1 MYESR
6 LIERRD
12 EEIPMAQPRILVT
25 GATGKVGGAVVT
37 QLHAAGVPVRALVR
51 GEADFPEG
59 VQAVRGDLGDP
70 ASLDTAL
77 AGVDSVFLVWPFLS
91 AEGAS
96 DVIDAIGKH
105 ARRVVYLSSAGV
117 GSEKEEPGEAI
128 TMFHTELERLI
139 EASGLEWTALR
150 PTGFASNTLGWA
162 EEVRTTGAVR
172 APLARLARPLIHEAD
187 MAAVAVQ
194 ALTTDALLGARP
206 VLTGPELITQER
218 QVALIGEAIGRPVRF
233 EEITLDEAAE
243 QMKAAGYPPELVEAV
258 LPAQAELLDY
268 PEPVNDEVERITG
281 TAARSFQEWA
291 ADHASD
297 FR

>member
-1 MYESR
+1 M
-6 LIERRD
+6 
-12 EEIPMAQPRILVT
+12 T
-25 GATGKVGGAVVT
+25 GATGNVGGAVVT

-59 VQAVRGDLGDP
+59 VQAVRGDLADP

-77 AGVDSVFLVWPFLS
+77 EGVDSVFLVWPFLT

-96 DVIDAIGKH
+96 DVIDAIGKR
-105 ARRVVYLSSAGV
+105 ARRVVHLSSAGV

-187 MAAVAVQ
+187 IAAVAVQ

-206 VLTGPELITQER
+206 LITGLELITQER
-218 QVALIGEAIGRPVRF
+218 QVALISEAIGRPVRF
-233 EEITLDEAAE
+233 EEVALEEAIE
-243 QMKAAGYPPELVEAV
+243 RMKAAGYPAELVEAV
-258 LPAQAELLDY
+258 LPAQAEMLDN

-281 TAARSFQEWA
+281 TPARSFREWA
-291 ADHASD
+291 VDHAAD

>member
-1 MYESR
+1 MT
-6 LIERRD
+6 
-12 EEIPMAQPRILVT
+12 QPRILVT

-37 QLHAAGVPVRALVR
+37 QLHAAGVPARALVR

-70 ASLDTAL
+70 ASLGTAL
-77 AGVDSVFLVWPFLS
+77 EGVDSVFLVWPFLS

-117 GSEKEEPGEAI
+117 GSEQEKPGEAI

-162 EEVRTTGAVR
+162 EEVRTTGVVR
-172 APLARLARPLIHEAD
+172 APLAGLARPLIHEAD

-206 VLTGPELITQER
+206 LITGPELITQER
-218 QVALIGEAIGRPVRF
+218 QVALISEAIGRPVRF
-233 EEITLDEAAE
+233 EEVALDEAIE
-243 QMKAAGYPPELVEAV
+243 QMKAAGYPAELVEAV
-258 LPAQAELLDY
+258 LPAQAEMLDN

-281 TAARSFQEWA
+281 TPARSFQEWA
-291 ADHASD
+291 VDHAAD
-297 FR
+297 FH

>member
-1 MYESR
+1 MT
-6 LIERRD
+6 
-12 EEIPMAQPRILVT
+12 QPRILVA
-25 GATGKVGGAVVT
+25 GATGKVGGAVVS

-70 ASLDTAL
+70 ASLGAAL
-77 AGVDSVFLVWPFLS
+77 EGVDAVFLVWPFLS

-96 DVIDAIGKH
+96 DVFDVIGKH

-117 GSEKEEPGEAI
+117 GNETEEPGEAI
-128 TMFHTELERLI
+128 TMFHTELERLA

-162 EEVRTTGAVR
+162 EEVSTTGAVR

-187 MAAVAVQ
+187 IAAVAVK
-194 ALTTDALLGARP
+194 ALTTDTLLNARP
-206 VLTGPELITQER
+206 VLTGPELITQEQ

-233 EEITLDEAAE
+233 EETSLAEAAE
-243 QMKAAGYPPELVEAV
+243 QMKAAGYPAELVDAV
-258 LPAQAELLDY
+258 LPAQAKLLDD
-268 PEPVNDEVERITG
+268 PEPVNDEVLRITG
-281 TAARSFQEWA
+281 TPARSFHQWALDHA
-291 ADHASD
+291 AD

>member
-1 MYESR
+1 MT
-6 LIERRD
+6 
-12 EEIPMAQPRILVT
+12 QPRILVT
-25 GATGKVGGAVVT
+25 GATGKVGGAVVS

-77 AGVDSVFLVWPFLS
+77 EGVDSVFLVWPFLS

-96 DVIDAIGKH
+96 DVIDAIGKR

-117 GSEKEEPGEAI
+117 GSEEEPGEAI

-162 EEVRTTGAVR
+162 EAVRTTGAVR

-206 VLTGPELITQER
+206 LITGPELITQER

-233 EEITLDEAAE
+233 EEVALDEAIV
-243 QMKAAGYPPELVEAV
+243 QMKAAGYPAELVEAV
-258 LPAQAELLDY
+258 LPAQAEMLDD

-281 TAARSFQEWA
+281 APARSFREWA
-291 ADHASD
+291 VDHAAD

>member
-1 MYESR
+1 MT
-6 LIERRD
+6 
-12 EEIPMAQPRILVT
+12 QPRILVT
-25 GATGKVGGAVVT
+25 GATGRVGGAVVT

-70 ASLDTAL
+70 ASLVTAL
-77 AGVDSVFLVWPFLS
+77 EGVDSVFLVWPFLS

-96 DVIDAIGKH
+96 GVIDAIGKH
-105 ARRVVYLSSAGV
+105 AQRVVYLSSAGV
-117 GSEKEEPGEAI
+117 GSEQEKPGEAI

-194 ALTTDALLGARP
+194 ALTTNALLGARP
-206 VLTGPELITQER
+206 LITGPELINQER
-218 QVALIGEAIGRPVRF
+218 QVALISEAIGRPVRF
-233 EEITLDEAAE
+233 EEIALDEAIE
-243 QMKAAGYPPELVEAV
+243 QMKAAGYPAELVEAV
-258 LPAQAELLDY
+258 LPAQAEMLDN

-281 TAARSFQEWA
+281 TPARSFQEWA
-291 ADHASD
+291 VDHAAD
-297 FR
+297 FH

>member
-1 MYESR
+1 MT
-6 LIERRD
+6 
-12 EEIPMAQPRILVT
+12 QPRILVT
-25 GATGKVGGAVVT
+25 GATGNVGGAVVS

-59 VQAVRGDLGDP
+59 VQAVRGDLADP
-70 ASLDTAL
+70 ASLDMAL
-77 AGVDSVFLVWPFLS
+77 EGVDSVFLVWPFLS

-105 ARRVVYLSSAGV
+105 ARRVVYLSSEGV
-117 GSEKEEPGEAI
+117 GSEKEKPGEAI

-139 EASGLEWTALR
+139 EVSGLEWTALR

-187 MAAVAVQ
+187 IAAVAVQ
-194 ALTTDALLGARP
+194 ALTTDALLAARP
-206 VLTGPELITQER
+206 LITGLELISQER
-218 QVALIGEAIGRPVRF
+218 QVALIGEVIGRSVRF
-233 EEITLDEAAE
+233 EEVALEEAIE
-243 QMKAAGYPPELVEAV
+243 QMKATGYPAELVEAV
-258 LPAQAELLDY
+258 LPAQAEMLDN

-281 TAARSFQEWA
+281 TPARSFREWA
-291 ADHASD
+291 VDHAAD

>member
-1 MYESR
+1 MT
-6 LIERRD
+6 
-12 EEIPMAQPRILVT
+12 QPRILVT

-51 GEADFPEG
+51 GEVDFPEG

-70 ASLDTAL
+70 ASLGTAL
-77 AGVDSVFLVWPFLS
+77 EGVDSVFLVWPFLS

-105 ARRVVYLSSAGV
+105 VRRVVYLSSAGV
-117 GSEKEEPGEAI
+117 GSEQEKPGEAI

-194 ALTTDALLGARP
+194 ALTTNALLGARP
-206 VLTGPELITQER
+206 LITGPELITPER
-218 QVALIGEAIGRPVRF
+218 QVALISEAIGRPVRF
-233 EEITLDEAAE
+233 EELALDEAIE
-243 QMKAAGYPPELVEAV
+243 QMKAAGYPAELVEAV
-258 LPAQAELLDY
+258 LPAQAEMLDN

-281 TAARSFQEWA
+281 TPARSFQEWA
-291 ADHASD
+291 VDHAAD
-297 FR
+297 FH

>member
-1 MYESR
+1 MTQS
-6 LIERRD
+6 
-12 EEIPMAQPRILVT
+12 RILVT
-25 GATGKVGGAVVT
+25 GATGNVGGAVVT
-37 QLHAAGVPVRALVR
+37 QLRAAGVPVRALVR

-70 ASLDTAL
+70 ASLDPAL
-77 AGVDSVFLVWPFLS
+77 EGVDSVFLVWPFLS
-91 AEGAS
+91 AEGAP
-96 DVIDAIGKH
+96 DVIDAIGKR

-117 GSEKEEPGEAI
+117 GSKTEKPGEAI

-139 EASGLEWTALR
+139 EASGLEWTAVQ

-162 EEVRTTGAVR
+162 EEIRSTGAVR

-206 VLTGPELITQER
+206 LITGPELITQER
-218 QVALIGEAIGRPVRF
+218 QAALISEAIGRPVRF
-233 EEITLDEAAE
+233 EEVTLDEAIE
-243 QMKAAGYPPELVEAV
+243 QMKAAGYPAELVEAV
-258 LPAQAELLDY
+258 MPAQADMLDN

-281 TAARSFQEWA
+281 TPARSFREWA
-291 ADHASD
+291 VDHAAD

>member
-1 MYESR
+1 MT
-6 LIERRD
+6 
-12 EEIPMAQPRILVT
+12 QPTILVT
-25 GATGKVGGAVVT
+25 GATGMVGGSVVT

-51 GEADFPEG
+51 READFPKS
-59 VQAVRGDLGDP
+59 VQAVHGDLADP

-77 AGVDSVFLVWPFLS
+77 EGVDSVFLVWPFLS

-96 DVIDAIGKH
+96 DVIDAIGKR

-117 GSEKEEPGEAI
+117 GSAEEPGEAI

-162 EEVRTTGAVR
+162 EEIRTTGTVR
-172 APLARLARPLIHEAD
+172 APLAKLARPLIHEAD

-206 VLTGPELITQER
+206 LITGPELVTHER
-218 QVALIGEAIGRPVRF
+218 QVALISEAIGRPVRF
-233 EEITLDEAAE
+233 EEVAMEEAIE
-243 QMKAAGYPPELVEAV
+243 QMKAAGYPAELVEAV
-258 LPAQAELLDY
+258 VPAQAEMLDN

-281 TAARSFQEWA
+281 RPARSFREWA
-291 ADHASD
+291 VDHAAD

>member
-1 MYESR
+1 MT
-6 LIERRD
+6 
-12 EEIPMAQPRILVT
+12 QPRILVT
-25 GATGKVGGAVVT
+25 GATGKVGGAVVA

-70 ASLDTAL
+70 ASLGTAL
-77 AGVDSVFLVWPFLS
+77 EGVDSVFLVWPFLG

-96 DVIDAIGKH
+96 EVIDAIGKH

-117 GSEKEEPGEAI
+117 GSEQEKPGEAV

-162 EEVRTTGAVR
+162 EEVRTTGVVR

-194 ALTTDALLGARP
+194 ALTTNALLGARP
-206 VLTGPELITQER
+206 LITGPELITQER
-218 QVALIGEAIGRPVRF
+218 QVALISEAIGRPVRF
-233 EEITLDEAAE
+233 EEVALDEAIE
-243 QMKAAGYPPELVEAV
+243 QMKAAGYPAELVEAV
-258 LPAQAELLDY
+258 LPAQAEMLDN

-281 TAARSFQEWA
+281 TPARSFQEWA
-291 ADHASD
+291 VDHAAD
-297 FR
+297 FH

>member
-1 MYESR
+1 MT
-6 LIERRD
+6 
-12 EEIPMAQPRILVT
+12 QPRILVT

-37 QLHAAGVPVRALVR
+37 QLHAMGVPVRALVR
-51 GEADFPEG
+51 GESDFPEG
-59 VQAVRGDLGDP
+59 VQAVRGNLGDP
-70 ASLDTAL
+70 ASLGTAL
-77 AGVDSVFLVWPFLS
+77 EGVDSVFLVWPFLS

-117 GSEKEEPGEAI
+117 GSEKEKPGEAI

-139 EASGLEWTALR
+139 EASGLGWTALR

-162 EEVRTTGAVR
+162 EEIRTTGAVR

-206 VLTGPELITQER
+206 LITGPELITQEQ
-218 QVALIGEAIGRPVRF
+218 QVALISDAIGRPVRF

-243 QMKAAGYPPELVEAV
+243 QMKAAGYPAELVEAIV
-258 LPAQAELLDY
+258 PAQAEMLANS
-268 PEPVNDEVERITG
+268 EPVNDEVERITG
-281 TAARSFQEWA
+281 TPARSFQEWA
-291 ADHASD
+291 VDHAAD

>member
-1 MYESR
+1 MTQ
-6 LIERRD
+6 
-12 EEIPMAQPRILVT
+12 PMILVT

-51 GEADFPEG
+51 GESDFPEG
-59 VQAVRGDLGDP
+59 VEAVRGDLSDH
-70 ASLDTAL
+70 ASLGTAL
-77 AGVDSVFLVWPFLS
+77 EGVDSVFLVWPFLS

-117 GSEKEEPGEAI
+117 GSQKEKPGEAI
-128 TMFHTELERLI
+128 TTFHTELERLV
-139 EASGLEWTALR
+139 EASGLEWTSLR

-162 EEVRTTGAVR
+162 EEVRTTSTVR

-187 MAAVAVQ
+187 IAAVAVQ

-206 VLTGPELITQER
+206 LLTGPELITQER
-218 QVALIGEAIGRPVRF
+218 QVAQISEATGRPVRF
-233 EEITLDEAAE
+233 EEIALDEAAE
-243 QMKAAGYPPELVEAV
+243 QMKAAGWPADLVEAV
-258 LPAQAELLDY
+258 LPAQAEMIDN
-268 PEPVNDEVERITG
+268 PEPVNDAVERITG
-281 TAARSFQEWA
+281 APARSFQEWA
-291 ADHASD
+291 VDHAAD

>member
-1 MYESR
+1 MT
-6 LIERRD
+6 
-12 EEIPMAQPRILVT
+12 QPRILVT
-25 GATGKVGGAVVT
+25 GATGKVGGAVVA
-37 QLHAAGVPVRALVR
+37 QLHAAGVPVRALGR
-51 GEADFPEG
+51 READFPEG
-59 VQAVRGDLGDP
+59 VQAVPGDLGDP

-77 AGVDSVFLVWPFLS
+77 EGVDSVFLVWPFLS

-117 GSEKEEPGEAI
+117 GSEEKPGGAI

-162 EEVRTTGAVR
+162 EEIRATGAVR

-194 ALTTDALLGARP
+194 ALRTDALLGARP
-206 VLTGPELITQER
+206 LITGLELITQER
-218 QVALIGEAIGRPVRF
+218 QVELIGEAIGRPVRF
-233 EEITLDEAAE
+233 EEIALGEAVE
-243 QMKAAGYPPELVEAV
+243 QMKAAGYPAELVEAV
-258 LPAQAELLDY
+258 LPAQAEMLDR

-281 TAARSFQEWA
+281 APARSFREWA
-291 ADHASD
+291 VDHAAD

>member
-1 MYESR
+1 M
-6 LIERRD
+6 
-12 EEIPMAQPRILVT
+12 
-25 GATGKVGGAVVT
+25 
-37 QLHAAGVPVRALVR
+37 RALVR

-70 ASLDTAL
+70 ASLGPAL
-77 AGVDSVFLVWPFLS
+77 EGVDAVFLVWPFLS
-91 AEGAS
+91 PEGAS

-117 GSEKEEPGEAI
+117 GSAQEEPGEAI

-206 VLTGPELITQER
+206 LITGPELVTQER

-233 EEITLDEAAE
+233 EEVALDEAVE
-243 QMKAAGYPPELVEAV
+243 QMKAAGYPAELVEAI
-258 LPAQAELLDY
+258 LPAQAKMLDH

-281 TAARSFQEWA
+281 TPARSFREWTVDHA
-291 ADHASD
+291 AD

>member
-1 MYESR
+1 MT
-6 LIERRD
+6 
-12 EEIPMAQPRILVT
+12 QPRILVT
-25 GATGKVGGAVVT
+25 GATGRVGGAVVA

-59 VQAVRGDLGDP
+59 VQATRGDLDDP

-77 AGVDSVFLVWPFLS
+77 EGVDSVFLVWPFLS

-96 DVIDAIGKH
+96 DVIDAIGKR

-117 GSEKEEPGEAI
+117 GSEKEKPGEAI

-162 EEVRTTGAVR
+162 EEVRTAGAVR

-194 ALTTDALLGARP
+194 ALTTDTLLGARP
-206 VLTGPELITQER
+206 LITGPELITQER
-218 QVALIGEAIGRPVRF
+218 QAELIGEAIGRPVRF
-233 EEITLDEAAE
+233 EEVALDEAIE
-243 QMKAAGYPPELVEAV
+243 QMKAAGYPAELVEAMV
-258 LPAQAELLDY
+258 PAQAAMLDH

-281 TAARSFQEWA
+281 IPARTFRQWVVDHA
-291 ADHASD
+291 AD

>member
-1 MYESR
+1 MT
-6 LIERRD
+6 
-12 EEIPMAQPRILVT
+12 QPRILVT

-77 AGVDSVFLVWPFLS
+77 EGVDSVFLVWPFLS

-96 DVIDAIGKH
+96 EVIDAIGKH

-117 GSEKEEPGEAI
+117 GSQEEKSGEAI

-172 APLARLARPLIHEAD
+172 AAPARLARPLIHEAD
-187 MAAVAVQ
+187 IAAVAVQ

-206 VLTGPELITQER
+206 LITGLELITQER
-218 QVALIGEAIGRPVRF
+218 QVALISEAIGRPVRF

-243 QMKAAGYPPELVEAV
+243 QMKAAGYPAELVEAV
-258 LPAQAELLDY
+258 LPAQAEMLDN

-281 TAARSFQEWA
+281 TPARSFLEWA
-291 ADHASD
+291 VDHAAD

>member
-1 MYESR
+1 MT
-6 LIERRD
+6 
-12 EEIPMAQPRILVT
+12 QPRILVA
-25 GATGKVGGAVVT
+25 GATGRVGGAVVA

-51 GEADFPEG
+51 GEASFPEG

-70 ASLDTAL
+70 ASLGAAL
-77 AGVDSVFLVWPFLS
+77 EGVEAVFLVWPFLS

-96 DVIDAIGKH
+96 DVIDAIGKR

-117 GSEKEEPGEAI
+117 GSGEEEPGEAI
-128 TMFHTELERLI
+128 TAFHAELERLV

-150 PTGFASNTLGWA
+150 PTGFASNALGWA

-187 MAAVAVQ
+187 IAAVAVQ

-206 VLTGPELITQER
+206 LLTGPELVTQER

-233 EEITLDEAAE
+233 DEITLAEAVE
-243 QMKAAGYPPELVEAV
+243 KMKAAGYPAELVEAV
-258 LPAQAELLDY
+258 LPVQAKMLAN

-281 TAARSFQEWA
+281 TPARTFREWA
-291 ADHASD
+291 MDHATD

>member
-1 MYESR
+1 MTQS
-6 LIERRD
+6 
-12 EEIPMAQPRILVT
+12 RILVT

-51 GEADFPEG
+51 READFPEG

-77 AGVDSVFLVWPFLS
+77 EGVDSVFLVWPFLS

-96 DVIDAIGKH
+96 DVIDAIGKR
-105 ARRVVYLSSAGV
+105 ARRVVYLSSAGA
-117 GSEKEEPGEAI
+117 GSEKENPGEAI

-206 VLTGPELITQER
+206 LITGLELITQER
-218 QVALIGEAIGRPVRF
+218 QVALISEVIGRPVRF
-233 EEITLDEAAE
+233 EEITLDEAIE
-243 QMKAAGYPPELVEAV
+243 QMKAAGYPAELVEAV
-258 LPAQAELLDY
+258 VPAQAEMLDN

-281 TAARSFQEWA
+281 TPARSFREWA
-291 ADHASD
+291 VDHAAD

>member
-1 MYESR
+1 MT
-6 LIERRD
+6 
-12 EEIPMAQPRILVT
+12 QPRILVT
-25 GATGKVGGAVVT
+25 GATGRVGGAVVG

-70 ASLDTAL
+70 ASLGPAL
-77 AGVDSVFLVWPFLS
+77 EGVDTVFLVWPFLS

-117 GSEKEEPGEAI
+117 GSENEEPGEAI
-128 TMFHTELERLI
+128 TMFHAELERLI

-172 APLARLARPLIHEAD
+172 APLAQLARPLIHEAD

-194 ALTTDALLGARP
+194 ALTTDTLLGARP
-206 VLTGPELITQER
+206 LITGPELVTQER

-233 EEITLDEAAE
+233 EEVTLDEAVE
-243 QMKAAGYPPELVEAV
+243 QMKAAGYPAELVEAI
-258 LPAQAELLDY
+258 LPAQAKMLDR

-281 TAARSFQEWA
+281 TPARSFREWA
-291 ADHASD
+291 VDHAAD

>member
-1 MYESR
+1 MT
-6 LIERRD
+6 
-12 EEIPMAQPRILVT
+12 QPRILVT
-25 GATGKVGGAVVT
+25 GATGRVGGAVVA

-59 VQAVRGDLGDP
+59 VQAIRGDLSDP

-77 AGVDSVFLVWPFLS
+77 EGIDSVFLVWPFLS
-91 AEGAS
+91 AKGAS
-96 DVIDAIGKH
+96 DVVDAIGKR

-117 GSEKEEPGEAI
+117 GGEEEKPGEAI

-139 EASGLEWTALR
+139 EVSGLEWTALR

-194 ALTTDALLGARP
+194 ALTNDALLGARP
-206 VLTGPELITQER
+206 LITGPELITHER
-218 QVALIGEAIGRPVRF
+218 QVELIGEAIGRPVRF
-233 EEITLDEAAE
+233 EEVTLNEAIE
-243 QMKAAGYPPELVEAV
+243 QMKAAGYPAELVEAV
-258 LPAQAELLDY
+258 VPAQAEMLDN

-281 TAARSFQEWA
+281 TPARSFREWA
-291 ADHASD
+291 VDHAAD

>member
-1 MYESR
+1 MT
-6 LIERRD
+6 
-12 EEIPMAQPRILVT
+12 QPRILVT

-70 ASLDTAL
+70 ASLGTAL
-77 AGVDSVFLVWPFLS
+77 EGVDSVFLVWPFLS

-117 GSEKEEPGEAI
+117 GSEQEKPGEAI

-172 APLARLARPLIHEAD
+172 ALLARLARPLIHEAD

-194 ALTTDALLGARP
+194 ALTTNALLGARP
-206 VLTGPELITQER
+206 LITGPELITQER
-218 QVALIGEAIGRPVRF
+218 QVALISEAIGRPVRF
-233 EEITLDEAAE
+233 EEVALDEAIE
-243 QMKAAGYPPELVEAV
+243 QMKAAGYPAELVEAV
-258 LPAQAELLDY
+258 LPAQAEMLDS

-281 TAARSFQEWA
+281 TPARSFQEWA
-291 ADHASD
+291 VDHAAD
-297 FR
+297 FH